1 MKENAILFGED
12 KSLVGILTNPAAD
25 VTVRKQGVVILNAG
39 VLHRVG
45 PNRVH
50 VLLARALAGAGF
62 PVLRFDFSG
71 IGDSARRAGNEPFAR
86 QVVREAGEA
95 LDLLARSRGVSEFL
109 LLGICSGADHGLQVS
124 HLDKRV
130 VGAALID
137 GYNLPSLLLLLHFY
151 RGKLLKPRSWIR
163 FLAGRSLTWGLL
175 RTLTVESGATRATLA
190 QAESVL
196 PTRAEYVSQTFSLA
210 DRGTELLLLYTGQ
223 SPAYYNY
230 RKRLR
235 RKLARS
241 PSRERVRVERMAD
254 SDHVFTLSQN
264 QGRLVDLVRSWATG
278 VAGRRA

>member
-12 KSLVGILTNPAAD
+12 KSLVGILTDPVAGAPA
-25 VTVRKQGVVILNAG
+25 RKQGVVILNAG

-50 VLLARALAGAGF
+50 VLLARALAAAGF

-71 IGDSARRAGNEPFAR
+71 IGDSVRRAGNEPFAR

-109 LLGICSGADHGLQVS
+109 ILGICSGADHGLQIS
-124 HLDKRV
+124 SLDNRI

-151 RGKLLKPRSWIR
+151 RGKLLNPRSWIR

-190 QAESVL
+190 QAESAL
-196 PTRAEYVSQTFSLA
+196 PKRAEFVAQTLALA
-210 DRGTELLLLYTGQ
+210 DRGTEMLLLYTGH

-230 RKRLR
+230 RKLLR

-241 PSRERVRVERMAD
+241 ASRHRVQVERMAD
-254 SDHVFTLSQN
+254 SDHVFTLAEN
-264 QGRLVDLVRSWATG
+264 QSRLIDLVRTWATG
-278 VAGRRA
+278 VAGRRG